1 MHIRFLALVM
11 MLFGTHAHAELYC
24 VTTNTQLINA
34 IASAQGGGASQIRVR
49 TGTYLIA
56 TNSATPALAI
66 ADTSDLSISGGWNA
80 GCTAQTAS
88 SPDQTIL
95 NALSSGRL
103 LDIEYPNGS
112 SHEISFSM
120 LSFRNGIS
128 SSPLSAGCVYAQSL
142 AGANARLVFEL
153 VSFRGCTN
161 SEGAAALR
169 VDLNGVLFVL
179 RSSVASGNSYGG
191 NNIFLRGLGAGT
203 YTVTNNTIT
212 SASNPSGAGLNLA
225 GQATD
230 FFRLTN
236 NIVHANGAVD
246 LFVESNVFALLN
258 NNHLGSTSVIP
269 AGVTVNATSTG
280 DPGFVPGS
288 LHLAA
293 NSSARNS
300 GLNAAPGGLPTTDY
314 SLNPRILGGQV
325 DRGAYEF
332 DGFFANGFE

>member
-1 MHIRFLALVM
+1 MHIRFLALAMV
-11 MLFGTHAHAELYC
+11 LFSTHAQAELYC

-49 TGTYLIA
+49 TGTYPIA
-56 TNSATPALAI
+56 TTPATPSLAI

-95 NALSSGRL
+95 NGLSSGRL
-103 LDIEYPNGS
+103 LDINYPAGS

-120 LSFRNGIS
+120 LSFRGGIS
-128 SSPLSAGCVYAQSL
+128 NSPLSAGCVYAQSP
-142 AGANARLVFEL
+142 AGSNARLVFDL

-161 SEGAAALR
+161 SVGSAALR
-169 VDLNGVLFVL
+169 ADLNGVLFAL
-179 RSSVASGNSYGG
+179 RSSVVSGNSSGA
-191 NNIFLRGLGAGT
+191 NSIFLRGLGAGT
-203 YTVTNNTIT
+203 YTVTNNTM
-212 SASNPSGAGLNLA
+212 SSPSNPNGVGLYLAGL
-225 GQATD
+225 ATD

-236 NIVHANGAVD
+236 NIVHANGTSD

-258 NNHLGSTSVIP
+258 NNHIPVTNDIP
-269 AGVTVNATSTG
+269 AGVTVNAMSTG
-280 DPGFVPGS
+280 DPGFMPGTF
-288 LHLAA
+288 HLKP
-293 NSSARNS
+293 NSPARNS
-300 GLNAAPGGLPTTDY
+300 GLNAAPGGLPATDY
-314 SLNPRILGGQV
+314 SLNPRILEGRV